1 MGLGAALW
9 FVPPPAGVTVKA
21 WHLLSIFLA
30 TIAGIITTPLPLGAV
45 AMLGLGA
52 SMMTNTLTF
61 AAAFSAFANEIP
73 WLIAIAFWLS
83 GGFIRSGLGARIAY
97 SIVALF
103 GKTTLGLTYSLVA
116 AEALLAPAIPSVAA
130 RAGGLFL
137 PLAKAL
143 CLACG
148 ESAGA
153 AGLHFAGVWAPRC
166 CCQICRVT
174 RLDMR
179 TTATAVTAS
188 SDFFLLTCLL
198 PYAPNRL

>member
-1 MGLGAALW
+1 MHR
-9 FVPPPAGVTVKA
+9 PQ
-21 WHLLSIFLA
+21 
-30 TIAGIITTPLPLGAV
+30 
-45 AMLGLGA
+45 
-52 SMMTNTLTF
+52 
-61 AAAFSAFANEIP
+61 IP

-97 SIVALF
+97 SIVSLF

-148 ESAGA
+148 EAGVGA
-153 AGLHFAGVWAPRC
+153 GVGAEAARAPACIHACAPRAALQRDEPAPGSEAALSMPSGVAWANPRLCVGIAGLVHPPPPCCAPPWCRQAPTPPTAPKRRWAR
-166 CCQICRVT
+166 
-174 RLDMR
+174 
-179 TTATAVTAS
+179 S
-188 SDFFLLTCLL
+188 
-198 PYAPNRL
+198 